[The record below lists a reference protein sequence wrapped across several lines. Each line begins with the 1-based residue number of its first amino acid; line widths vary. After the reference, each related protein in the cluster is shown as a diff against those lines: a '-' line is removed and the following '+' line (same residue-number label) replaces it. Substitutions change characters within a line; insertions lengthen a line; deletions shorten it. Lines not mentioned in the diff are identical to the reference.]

1 MQQRARLKYLD
12 RFRAASGSGA
22 GGAGRET
29 KRTSVLVATDV
40 AARGI
45 DIKGVDL
52 VVHYQVPMSADTY
65 VHRSGRTG
73 RAKAEGAS
81 VVLVTPSER
90 QRYRHLLRA
99 LKRDAPLAAFPTVET
114 AVAEAKRRLS
124 LARRL
129 DKIQHTKQK
138 DSADA
143 EWRRT
148 NAAELGI
155 ELDSDEE
162 ADADAVLT
170 FTNAERRTKA
180 KLADRAARAFAKAAA
195 RKKKSRK
202 ADDVASD
209 GDSDGD
215 SDSSDLDEMEDLVQ
229 EGFDPDDQA
238 SAERLGQH
246 RRLGRDEAKLRA
258 ELDEMLK
265 TSLGKKAER
274 RMGVASARYRARG
287 NGGARMAAAA
297 EARRGGGDGSNAGGD
312 GSNPVRGEDAQRR
325 KESGGGVWRRAGGAM
340 GKKRKRAKSP
350 RRDAIP
356 GSQKTRRIATRGIDA
371 AVSGLVV
378 VVVVVVGT
386 SRVRLIM
393 RASLRVGRVFAR
405 LGPACGLLR
414 EREIQRVGR
423 ASLGVVE
430 GEL

>member
-1 MQQRARLKYLD
+1 MLYHILSQQPGLVIVFVNAISALRRLLSILKILRLPVEGLHGNMQQRARLKYLD

-22 GGAGRET
+22 GGAGAR
-29 KRTSVLVATDV
+29 RTSVLVATDV

-99 LKRDAPLAAFPTVET
+99 LKRDAPSPRFPPSRRRWRRRSVGYRSRGGWIRSSTPSRRT
-114 AVAEAKRRLS
+114 APTRSGAGRTPPSSASSSTRTRRRTPTRCS
-124 LARRL
+124 PSPTPRNAPRPNSPIARR
-129 DKIQHTKQK
+129 
-138 DSADA
+138 
-143 EWRRT
+143 EP
-148 NAAELGI
+148 
-155 ELDSDEE
+155 
-162 ADADAVLT
+162 
-170 FTNAERRTKA
+170 
-180 KLADRAARAFAKAAA
+180 FAKAAA
-195 RKKKSRK
+195 RKKKSGK

-246 RRLGRDEAKLRA
+246 RRLGREEAKLRA

-274 RMGVASARYRARG
+274 RMGVASARYPSRG

-297 EARRGGGDGSNAGGD
+297 EARRGGGDGSNTGGD
-312 GSNPVRGEDAQRR
+312 GSNPVDAV
-325 KESGGGVWRRAGGAM
+325 KMLKGGKKAAAAFGAAPGGAM
-340 GKKRKRAKSP
+340 GKKRKRAKV
-350 RRDAIP
+350 
-356 GSQKTRRIATRGIDA
+356 A
-371 AVSGLVV
+371 A
-378 VVVVVVGT
+378 
-386 SRVRLIM
+386 
-393 RASLRVGRVFAR
+393 A
-405 LGPACGLLR
+405 
-414 EREIQRVGR
+414 
-423 ASLGVVE
+423 
-430 GEL
+430 